1 MGNVRAAL
9 FNWLYARRYGGNFI
23 LRLDDTGR
31 QRSRPEFEVAIEGD
45 LAWLGL
51 AWDFKERQSDRLA
64 HYDRARDALIATSR
78 LYPCYETPE
87 ELDLGPRPQGQG
99 AVPPVAAG
107 AHGAGGRA

>member
-1 MGNVRAAL
+1 VRAAL

-51 AWDFKERQSDRLA
+51 AWDLRNASPTGWP
-64 HYDRARDALIATSR
+64 IT
-78 LYPCYETPE
+78 T
-87 ELDLGPRPQGQG
+87 
-99 AVPPVAAG
+99 
-107 AHGAGGRA
+107 GRATP